1 MKKVFL
7 AIAVALLCAQ
17 CACRDIPDPKKLKE
31 LEFMVKSIKIE
42 DARVMSSTFRMTMD
56 VYNPNS
62 SKVTM
67 GRFEFRFYA
76 DGKKLVHGRSE
87 ERLELEKL
95 ETKSYTVSVDINH
108 IGAGKII
115 LDFINGKKLKDKKYS
130 LELTYFIE
138 TPFGDLTFTMTIPD
152 EKIKEALWKD

>member
-1 MKKVFL
+1 MKKML
-7 AIAVALLCAQ
+7 LITAVALFCAQ
-17 CACRDIPDPKKLKE
+17 CFCRDIPDPAKLKE
-31 LEFMVKSIKIE
+31 LEFMVKAINIE
-42 DARVMSSTFRMTMD
+42 DARVMSSTFSMTLD

-62 SKVTM
+62 SEVTM

-87 ERLELEKL
+87 ERLELAKL

-130 LELTYFIE
+130 LELAYFIE
-138 TPFGDLTFTMTIPD
+138 TPFGDLTFTLIVPD